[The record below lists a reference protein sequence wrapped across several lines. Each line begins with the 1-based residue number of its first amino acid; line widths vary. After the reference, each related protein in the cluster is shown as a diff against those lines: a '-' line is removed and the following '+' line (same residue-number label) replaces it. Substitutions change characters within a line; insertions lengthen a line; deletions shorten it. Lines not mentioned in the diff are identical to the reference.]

1 MLYGGIVPLI
11 ISNIRGTIP
20 HYEAKKYRS
29 KTSQKS
35 SETL

>member
-1 MLYGGIVPLI
+1 MLCDGIVIPI
-11 ISNIRGTIP
+11 MPNIRGTIP
-20 HYEAKKYRS
+20 HYEAKKHRS